1 MDKTLTILE
10 RASIAIAAVAL
21 TLATL
26 GALVFVPSDAA
37 ERNALALQKAP
48 SHAVVDV
55 RFVSY
60 EPASRVKASNEAA
73 QAIVDVKFVAYE
85 PATRVN

>member
-1 MDKTLTILE
+1 MDKTLTTLE

-21 TLATL
+21 TL
-26 GALVFVPSDAA
+26 GALVLVPSDAA

-60 EPASRVKASNEAA
+60 EPA
-73 QAIVDVKFVAYE
+73 
-85 PATRVN
+85 TRVN